1 MAVPH
6 RSSLNRTRSM
16 ASTTSTSS
24 YGSSPASSEQ
34 DAVSAHSKQGYLGIF
49 KEANKV
55 EVRKSILDVI
65 PHDSDVHLRCLVLHN
80 KKSFKDCRDSGFLT
94 MFHGASIFY
103 SIAPGFIHQ
112 PQSFYRSPY
121 QRAYYCYNGLKAGIE
136 RSAIVHMI
144 APSIHST
151 QSIIQATCLWNPG
164 VIVIY
169 VRNVDC
175 PTWHDNL
182 EIVLSLRRKVVI
194 VVDAS
199 NADSRRAMSASVKEY
214 IMEVFP
220 SFFTYDHD
228 CFPGSVWI
236 DADSDCT
243 PIFCKM
249 TISNFNID
257 STDGVKMTILHEFL
271 DVYARGAKAYEEHS
285 LHGRIFKDEN
295 QSEMRI
301 MTQSRVQLDLNPEF
315 IGDFQ
320 HSVSGNVCPTSKVR
334 FHMVSAEYY
343 SHQDRMPQYILDVV
357 CIEGELRCGEKY
369 TLGPT
374 FEGKFYAFTVNEA
387 RNWFGDDTGVI
398 KSTAD
403 GRIVIS
409 FDVEPAVA
417 TNDMSVVRILNPGL
431 RITDVSATEP
441 PVHSMRAVISLDIQH
456 NASLSVKHW
465 LSTTQEVKLYYGA
478 GATAYALVDLYI
490 PAERTVILRF
500 PPPTSTGLARD
511 VNYLWKGERVF
522 ITCLDLSSLGAPDEI
537 AVVGGTIFSTREN

>member
-1 MAVPH
+1 MAVLH
-6 RSSLNRTRSM
+6 RSTLNITSSM
-16 ASTTSTSS
+16 ASTSSS
-24 YGSSPASSEQ
+24 YGSAPASSEQ
-34 DAVSAHSKQGYLGIF
+34 GVVSAYSRQCYLSIM

-55 EVRKSILDVI
+55 EARKSILGVI

-80 KKSFKDCRDSGFLT
+80 KQSFKDYRDSGFLT
-94 MFHGASIFY
+94 MFHGAGIFY
-103 SIAPGFIHQ
+103 SIAQGFIHQ

-121 QRAYYCYNGLKAGIE
+121 QRAYYYYNGLKAGTE
-136 RSAIVHMI
+136 SRAIVHMI
-144 APSIHST
+144 APYIHST

-164 VIVIY
+164 VIVIH
-169 VRNVDC
+169 VLNLDC
-175 PTWHDNL
+175 PTWHDDL

-194 VVDAS
+194 VVDAA

-214 IMEVFP
+214 IMEAFP
-220 SFFTYDHD
+220 SFSTYDHD
-228 CFPGSVWI
+228 YFRGSVWI
-236 DADSDCT
+236 NADSDCT

-249 TISNFNID
+249 TISNFKID
-257 STDGVKMTILHEFL
+257 STDRAKMSILHEFL
-271 DVYARGAKAYEEHS
+271 DVYARGAKAYEQHY
-285 LHGRIFKDEN
+285 LHDSMFKDEH
-295 QSEMRI
+295 QSERRI
-301 MTQSRVQLDLNPEF
+301 MTPSRVQMDLDPEVTD
-315 IGDFQ
+315 DF
-320 HSVSGNVCPTSKVR
+320 HPSVSGNVCPKSKVR

-387 RNWFGDDTGVI
+387 RNWFGDDTDVI
-398 KSTAD
+398 KATAD

-431 RITDVSATEP
+431 RITDVSAMEP
-441 PVHSMRAVISLDIQH
+441 PVHSMRAVILLDIQR

-511 VNYLWKGERVF
+511 VNYLWRGECVF
-522 ITCLDLSSLGAPDEI
+522 ITCLNLSSLGAPDEN
-537 AVVGGTIFSTREN
+537 AVVGGTIFRTSED